1 MTTPAQPA
9 AAPAPAG
16 TAAAGGVITTVLAAQ
31 LATGLLQAVNP
42 EQLMA
47 RTLRYSRA
55 ARISPA
61 AMVTSLQ
68 LVMSMPQEITGASG
82 PATLSVISQ
91 NHLRRAQ
98 FAIASAQRMTS
109 DVLSARSHGRT
120 ARAALAE
127 ALPRE
132 RRYFG
137 QHIEAAWNR
146 ARAAAQVDQAYQ
158 TYGGL
163 LGWYTVLDRHTSREC
178 RAANRGNFWIDAP
191 PAIGWPGSVHPHCR
205 CYPGAPVPGG
215 RMLATFGRPTVR
227 SVLQGRASA
236 RIGA

>member
-1 MTTPAQPA
+1 MTTPAPPAAVPA
-9 AAPAPAG
+9 AAL
-16 TAAAGGVITTVLAAQ
+16 TAAAAAADSALAAQ
-31 LATGLLQAVNP
+31 LATALIQAVNA
-42 EQLMA
+42 EEVMA

-61 AMVTSLQ
+61 AMVTALQ
-68 LVMSMPQEITGASG
+68 LVMSMPQEVTGASG
-82 PATLSVISQ
+82 PASLAVIRE

-98 FAIASAQRMTS
+98 FAIASGRRMTS
-109 DVLSARSHGRT
+109 AVLSARSLGET
-120 ARAALAE
+120 ARSALSSSV
-127 ALPRE
+127 PQE

-158 TYGGL
+158 VYGGL
-163 LGWYTVLDRHTSREC
+163 LGWYSVRDRATSAEC
-178 RAANRGNFWIDAP
+178 RAADHGNFSVDRQ

-215 RMLATFGRPTVR
+215 RMLATFTRPTVR
-227 SVLQGRASA
+227 SALRARVGA